1 MDLKALLKRGALLA
15 AANWP
20 TVAIQFAAATT
31 FQVMLTVPL
40 VGAAVLVAIL
50 VGADIGHLLQ
60 GSLNEIFTT
69 LARALMAEPVAF
81 AGFVVSFT
89 VVLLGGSMLMFTL
102 KGGTVEVFIAS
113 NAVAGPIERGAVR
126 WESIRAVSRFSVE
139 RFVQGCTRLY
149 ARYLT
154 LGLLLML
161 AYAISGCAYLAFLFY
176 GYKTIGGLPFIGWA
190 SLAAVSG
197 IALVVWITAI
207 NLVYLLLQIAVAIED
222 ISVADACRVV
232 ARLVRSNGR
241 DLGGVFVVIFVM
253 IVGATLASA
262 LALSGVGLIAFVP
275 LVGLVVFPLQLAA
288 WLLRG
293 LVFEYIGLTAIG
305 AYLTVYRHHAE
316 RAGARLPITG
326 TGGATSGVPA
336 SFS

>member
-1 MDLKALLKRGALLA
+1 
-15 AANWP
+15 
-20 TVAIQFAAATT
+20 
-31 FQVMLTVPL
+31 MLTVPL
-40 VGAAVLVAIL
+40 VGAAALVAIL
-50 VGADIGHLLQ
+50 LGADIGHLLQ
-60 GSLNEIFTT
+60 GTLNEIFTT

-81 AGFVVSFT
+81 AGFVASFAI
-89 VVLLGGSMLMFTL
+89 VLLGGAMLMFTL
-102 KGGTVEVFIAS
+102 KGGTVDVFIAS
-113 NAVAGPIERGAVR
+113 NAIAGPIEREPVR
-126 WESIRAVSRFSVE
+126 WDTIRAVSRFGVD
-139 RFVQGCTRLY
+139 RFVQGCTRLCR
-149 ARYLT
+149 RYLA

-161 AYAISGCAYLAFLFY
+161 AYAISGGFVSGVPGLRLS
-176 GYKTIGGLPFIGWA
+176 GRGERLPFIGWA
-190 SLAAVSG
+190 SLAALSG
-197 IALVVWITAI
+197 IALVIWITAI

-222 ISVADACRVV
+222 IGVTDAFRVV

-241 DLGGVFVVIFVM
+241 DLGGVFLVIFVM
-253 IVGATLASA
+253 IVGATFASA

-305 AYLTVYRHHAE
+305 AYVAVYRHHAE

-326 TGGATSGVPA
+326 TGGATPGVPA